1 MRAYYAGQ
9 AVFILTIGE
18 PVLDIFLIRHT
29 RVQVPEGTCY
39 GQTDVTLCDSF
50 DQELTKL
57 QQKLP
62 EFAEPVQVISSPLSR
77 CVQLAARLS
86 CKIKTDQRI
95 MELNFGDWEMK
106 SWHDLTKKQIQQ
118 WAEDYVNSPPPN
130 GECYQSLAERCHKFW
145 DELVQQDLEQVIIVT
160 HAGVIRA
167 LTAYI
172 LDMPL
177 HKSFGLHQDYG
188 AVNKFVYH
196 QDWTMVEY
204 LNR

>member
-1 MRAYYAGQ
+1 
-9 AVFILTIGE
+9 VFTLTIGE

-39 GQTDVTLCDSF
+39 GQTDVTLSDSF
-50 DQELTKL
+50 DQEFIEL

-62 EFAEPVQVISSPLSR
+62 VFNEPVQVISSPLSR
-77 CVQLAARLS
+77 CLQLAARLS
-86 CKIKTDQRI
+86 YNIKTDQRI

-106 SWHDLTKKQIQQ
+106 SWNDLTKKQIQQ
-118 WAEDYVNSPPPN
+118 WAEDYVNTAPPN
-130 GECYQSLAERCHKFW
+130 GESYQLLAERCRDFW
-145 DELVQQDLEQVIIVT
+145 DELVQQDLENVIIIT
-160 HAGVIRA
+160 HSGVIRA
-167 LTAYI
+167 LTSHI

-177 HKSFGLHQDYG
+177 YKSFSLQQDYG